1 MKQLSK
7 EELKDLVRDATLT
20 VGEKNID
27 NMLKSLDYNSTTLR
41 FIFDYGT
48 ELTKLWC
55 QILVDTL
62 YSVLYEDNC
71 EKEDV
76 AKSDEH
82 GTGKEIS
89 KN

>member
-1 MKQLSK
+1 MKQLNK
-7 EELKDLVRDATLT
+7 EQLYDLVKDAALT
-20 VGEKNID
+20 VGERNID

-62 YSVLYEDNC
+62 YSVLYEEDCVKDNV
-71 EKEDV
+71 E
-76 AKSDEH
+76 
-82 GTGKEIS
+82 
-89 KN
+89 